1 MQTSIDNRWKIN
13 NYLLGK
19 LNSDDA
25 KELSD
30 LIQKYSILYKHKEE
44 L

>member
-1 MQTSIDNRWKIN
+1 MQSSIEVRWKIN
-13 NYLLGK
+13 NYLLEK

-25 KELSD
+25 KELKE